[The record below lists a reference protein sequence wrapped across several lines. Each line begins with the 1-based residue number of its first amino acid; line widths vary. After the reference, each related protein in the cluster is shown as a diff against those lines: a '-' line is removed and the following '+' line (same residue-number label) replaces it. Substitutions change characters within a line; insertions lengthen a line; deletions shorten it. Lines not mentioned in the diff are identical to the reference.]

1 MRFYIT
7 LCSLLFAIIVNAQAI
22 RLDSTVLHESRPIYN
37 SAGYF
42 IGSDSF
48 HVKRVRLVYSGDTF
62 YQRIDTLKE
71 RRPMRFI
78 TMDSIPDVGTAG
90 NYNNINTDANGRVT
104 SGSLLNYQ
112 TGAQVVDTV
121 NAKLGAYTPTAD
133 LNEKIED
140 QIGAK
145 LMGSTY
151 LNRTYVDAT
160 GETTL
165 SLDTTGTAGLATKYD
180 ISTISGGSGLTDEQV
195 RDTTVAMF
203 TVGPSITWNEDDAAD
218 SVYLDVNTNPLE
230 SAVQGLLIGK
240 SLGFAIASS
249 NTISTMGIQFTTTGA
264 ATGTTISSSSPY
276 RARPHK
282 YEYVVSTASTSAVAG
297 YRGQVDEVRQ
307 DDGFVYS
314 VTWGPV
320 IGVSNTSKR
329 AFAGLRNS
337 PSAPTDVSPTTLV
350 ECFGMG
356 WDDANDTNIQI
367 FHNDASGTATQIDLG
382 SGFPIPT
389 ADRTDFYTLYVYVP
403 KGGAGWYYKVVDESD
418 GTTATGLVTTDLVA
432 SSSFVRPFNY
442 TSVGGV
448 SAQTGIGIF
457 TIYRLIP

>member
-1 MRFYIT
+1 MKHISIIF
-7 LCSLLFAIIVNAQAI
+7 LFFISISANAQLVRI
-22 RLDSTVLHESRPIYN
+22 DSTTTGHRIKLIN
-37 SAGYF
+37 SAGYQV
-42 IGSDSF
+42 GSDTITR
-48 HVKRVRLVYSGDTF
+48 KLVRATLDGGDTF
-62 YQRIDTLKE
+62 YLKPVETLIQRDVY
-71 RRPMRFI
+71 RFI
-78 TMDSIPDVGTAG
+78 TTDSLTPYLKIVDFDEKAEDIIGTKLIEG
-90 NYNNINTDANGRVT
+90 SNITLTYN
-104 SGSLLNYQ
+104 
-112 TGAQVVDTV
+112 
-121 NAKLGAYTPTAD
+121 
-133 LNEKIED
+133 
-140 QIGAK
+140 
-145 LMGSTY
+145 
-151 LNRTYVDAT
+151 DAT
-160 GETTL
+160 GETTI
-165 SLDTTGTAGLATKYD
+165 DA
-180 ISTISGGSGLTDEQV
+180 SGGGGGGLTDEQV

-297 YRGQVDEVRQ
+297 YRGQGDEVRQ

>member
-1 MRFYIT
+1 MKVFKIIAFLLIT
-7 LCSLLFAIIVNAQAI
+7 QTAFGQLVKI
-22 RLDSTVLHESRPIYN
+22 DSSWTSF
-37 SAGYF
+37 SAKISNHVGYP
-42 IGSDSF
+42 IGSDSIRR
-48 HVKRVRLVYSGDTF
+48 KSVRCTLDGGDTF
-62 YQRIDTLKE
+62 YIRTDSLVNRTVY
-71 RRPMRFI
+71 RFI
-78 TMDSIPDVGTAG
+78 TIDSLSPYLKTVDFDEKAEDIIGTKLIEG
-90 NYNNINTDANGRVT
+90 SNITLTYN
-104 SGSLLNYQ
+104 
-112 TGAQVVDTV
+112 
-121 NAKLGAYTPTAD
+121 
-133 LNEKIED
+133 
-140 QIGAK
+140 
-145 LMGSTY
+145 
-151 LNRTYVDAT
+151 DAT
-160 GETTL
+160 GETTI
-165 SLDTTGTAGLATKYD
+165 DA
-180 ISTISGGSGLTDEQV
+180 SGGGGGGLTDEQV

-203 TVGPSITWNEDDAAD
+203 TVGPSITWNEDDSAD

-230 SAVQGLLIGK
+230 SAVQGMLIGK
-240 SLGFAIASS
+240 SLGFAIASF
-249 NTISTMGIQFTTTGA
+249 NTMSTMGIQFTTTGS
-264 ATGTTISSSSPY
+264 ATGTTLNSSSPY

-282 YEYVVSTASTSAVAG
+282 YEYVISTASTSAVAG
-297 YRGQVDEVRQ
+297 YRGQGDEVRE
-307 DDGFVYS
+307 DDGFIYS

-337 PSAPTDVSPTTLV
+337 PSAPTDVSPSTLV

-389 ADRTDFYTLYVYVP
+389 ADRTDFYTLYIYVP
-403 KGGAGWYYKVVDESD
+403 KNGAGWYYKVVDESD
-418 GTTATGLVTTDLVA
+418 GTSATGLVTTDLLA

>member
-7 LCSLLFAIIVNAQAI
+7 LCSLLFAIIVKAQAI
-22 RLDSTVLHESRPIYN
+22 RLDSTVFHESRPIYN

-78 TMDSIPDVGTAG
+78 TTDSLSPYLKTVDFDEKAEDIIGTKLIEG
-90 NYNNINTDANGRVT
+90 SNITLTYN
-104 SGSLLNYQ
+104 
-112 TGAQVVDTV
+112 
-121 NAKLGAYTPTAD
+121 
-133 LNEKIED
+133 
-140 QIGAK
+140 
-145 LMGSTY
+145 
-151 LNRTYVDAT
+151 DAT
-160 GETTL
+160 GETTI
-165 SLDTTGTAGLATKYD
+165 DA
-180 ISTISGGSGLTDEQV
+180 SGGGGGGLTDEQV

-282 YEYVVSTASTSAVAG
+282 YEYIVSTASTSAVAG
-297 YRGQVDEVRQ
+297 YRGQGDEVRR

-367 FHNDASGTATQIDLG
+367 FHNDNSGTATQINLG

>member
-1 MRFYIT
+1 MKQILT
-7 LCSLLFAIIVNAQAI
+7 IIALLISLSSYGQLVRI
-22 RLDSTVLHESRPIYN
+22 DSTWSSKRMYHTNHI
-37 SAGYF
+37 GYR
-42 IGSDSF
+42 IGSDSIRT
-48 HVKRVRLVYSGDTF
+48 KDVRATLDGGDTF
-62 YQRIDTLKE
+62 HIITDSLVSRIVY
-71 RRPMRFI
+71 RFI
-78 TMDSIPDVGTAG
+78 TTDSLSPYLKTVDFDEKAEDIIGTKLIEG
-90 NYNNINTDANGRVT
+90 SNITLTYN
-104 SGSLLNYQ
+104 
-112 TGAQVVDTV
+112 
-121 NAKLGAYTPTAD
+121 
-133 LNEKIED
+133 
-140 QIGAK
+140 
-145 LMGSTY
+145 
-151 LNRTYVDAT
+151 DAT
-160 GETTL
+160 GETTI
-165 SLDTTGTAGLATKYD
+165 DA
-180 ISTISGGSGLTDEQV
+180 SGGGGGGLTDEQV

-240 SLGFAIASS
+240 SLGFAIASFNS
-249 NTISTMGIQFTTTGA
+249 MSTMGMQFTTTGA

-297 YRGQVDEVRQ
+297 YRGQGDEVRQ

-314 VTWGPV
+314 ITWGPV
-320 IGVSNTSKR
+320 LGVSNTSKR

-337 PSAPTDVSPTTLV
+337 PSSPTDVSPTTLV

-367 FHNDASGTATQIDLG
+367 FHNDNSGTATQIDLG

-389 ADRTDFYTLYVYVP
+389 ADRTDFYTLYIYVP
-403 KGGAGWYYKVVDESD
+403 KGGAGYYYKVVDESD
-418 GTTATGLVTTDLVA
+418 GTSTTGLVTTDLVA
-432 SSSFVRPFNY
+432 SSSFMRPFNY

>member
-1 MRFYIT
+1 MKQILT
-7 LCSLLFAIIVNAQAI
+7 IIALLISLSSYGQLVRI
-22 RLDSTVLHESRPIYN
+22 DSTWSSKRMYHTNHI
-37 SAGYF
+37 GYR
-42 IGSDSF
+42 IGSDSIRT
-48 HVKRVRLVYSGDTF
+48 KDVRATLDGGDTF
-62 YQRIDTLKE
+62 HIITDSLVSRIVY
-71 RRPMRFI
+71 RFI
-78 TMDSIPDVGTAG
+78 TTDSLSP
-90 NYNNINTDANGRVT
+90 
-104 SGSLLNYQ
+104 
-112 TGAQVVDTV
+112 
-121 NAKLGAYTPTAD
+121 
-133 LNEKIED
+133 
-140 QIGAK
+140 
-145 LMGSTY
+145 Y
-151 LNRTYVDAT
+151 LNTVDFDEKAEDIIGSKLIEGSNITLTYNDAT
-160 GETTL
+160 GETTI
-165 SLDTTGTAGLATKYD
+165 DA
-180 ISTISGGSGLTDEQV
+180 SGGGGGGLTDEQV

-240 SLGFAIASS
+240 SLGFAIASFNS
-249 NTISTMGIQFTTTGA
+249 MSTMGMQFTTTGA

-297 YRGQVDEVRQ
+297 YRGQGDEVRR

-367 FHNDASGTATQIDLG
+367 FHNDNSGTATQIDLG

-389 ADRTDFYTLYVYVP
+389 ADRTDFYTLYIYVP
-403 KGGAGWYYKVVDESD
+403 KGGAGYYYKVVDESD
-418 GTTATGLVTTDLVA
+418 GTSTTGLVTTDLVA
-432 SSSFVRPFNY
+432 SSSFMRPFNY

>member
-1 MRFYIT
+1 MRIFKLIVF
-7 LCSLLFAIIVNAQAI
+7 LFLTQSAFGQLVKI
-22 RLDSTVLHESRPIYN
+22 DSSWTSFRAKLTNNV
-37 SAGYF
+37 GYP
-42 IGSDSF
+42 IGSDSIRR
-48 HVKRVRLVYSGDTF
+48 KSIRCTLDGGDTF
-62 YQRIDTLKE
+62 YIRTDSLVS
-71 RRPMRFI
+71 RNVYRFI
-78 TMDSIPDVGTAG
+78 TIDSLAPYLPIADFDEKAEDIIGTKLIEG
-90 NYNNINTDANGRVT
+90 SNITLTYN
-104 SGSLLNYQ
+104 
-112 TGAQVVDTV
+112 
-121 NAKLGAYTPTAD
+121 
-133 LNEKIED
+133 
-140 QIGAK
+140 
-145 LMGSTY
+145 
-151 LNRTYVDAT
+151 DAT
-160 GETTL
+160 GETTI
-165 SLDTTGTAGLATKYD
+165 DA
-180 ISTISGGSGLTDEQV
+180 SGGGGGGLTDEQV

-240 SLGFAIASS
+240 SLGFAIASFNS
-249 NTISTMGIQFTTTGA
+249 MSTMGMQFTTTGA
-264 ATGTTISSSSPY
+264 ATGTTVSSSSPY

-297 YRGQVDEVRQ
+297 YRGQGDEVRE
-307 DDGFVYS
+307 DDGFIYS

-356 WDDANDTNIQI
+356 YDDANDTNVQI
-367 FHNDASGTATQIDLG
+367 FHNDASGSCTQIDLG

-389 ADRTDFYTLYVYVP
+389 ADRTDFYTLYIYVP
-403 KGGAGWYYKVVDESD
+403 KGGAGYYYKVVDESD
-418 GTTATGLVTTDLVA
+418 GTSTTGLVTTDLVA
-432 SSSFVRPFNY
+432 SSSFMRPFNY

>member
-1 MRFYIT
+1 MKIFKLIV
-7 LCSLLFAIIVNAQAI
+7 LLFVSQSVFGQLVKI
-22 RLDSTVLHESRPIYN
+22 DSSWTSFRAKISNNV
-37 SAGYF
+37 GYP
-42 IGSDSF
+42 IGSDSIRR
-48 HVKRVRLVYSGDTF
+48 KSVRCTLDGGDTF
-62 YQRIDTLKE
+62 YIRTDSLVNRTVY
-71 RRPMRFI
+71 RFI
-78 TMDSIPDVGTAG
+78 TIDSLSPYLKTVDFDEKAEDIIGTKLIEG
-90 NYNNINTDANGRVT
+90 SNITLTYN
-104 SGSLLNYQ
+104 
-112 TGAQVVDTV
+112 
-121 NAKLGAYTPTAD
+121 
-133 LNEKIED
+133 
-140 QIGAK
+140 
-145 LMGSTY
+145 
-151 LNRTYVDAT
+151 DAT
-160 GETTL
+160 GETTI
-165 SLDTTGTAGLATKYD
+165 DA
-180 ISTISGGSGLTDEQV
+180 SGGGGGGLTDEQV
-195 RDTTVAMF
+195 RDTTVSMF
-203 TVGPSITWNEDDAAD
+203 TVGTSITWNEDDAAD

-230 SAVQGLLIGK
+230 SAVQGMLIGK
-240 SLGFAIASS
+240 SLGFAIASF
-249 NTISTMGIQFTTTGA
+249 NTMSTMGIQFTTTGS
-264 ATGTTISSSSPY
+264 ATGTTLNSSSPY

-282 YEYVVSTASTSAVAG
+282 YEYVISTASTSAVAG
-297 YRGQVDEVRQ
+297 YRGQGDEVRE
-307 DDGFVYS
+307 DDGFIYS

-389 ADRTDFYTLYVYVP
+389 ADRTDFYTLYIYVP
-403 KGGAGWYYKVVDESD
+403 KNGAGWYYKVVDESD
-418 GTTATGLVTTDLVA
+418 GTSATGLVTTDLLA

>member
-1 MRFYIT
+1 MRIFKLIVF
-7 LCSLLFAIIVNAQAI
+7 LFLTQSVFGQLVKI
-22 RLDSTVLHESRPIYN
+22 DSSWTSFRAKISNHV
-37 SAGYF
+37 GYP
-42 IGSDSF
+42 IGSDSIRR
-48 HVKRVRLVYSGDTF
+48 KSVRCTLDGGDTF
-62 YQRIDTLKE
+62 YIRTDSLVNRTVY
-71 RRPMRFI
+71 RFI
-78 TMDSIPDVGTAG
+78 TIDSLSPYLKTVDFDEKAEDIIGTK
-90 NYNNINTDANGRVT
+90 
-104 SGSLLNYQ
+104 L
-112 TGAQVVDTV
+112 
-121 NAKLGAYTPTAD
+121 LGAGYISP
-133 LNEKIED
+133 N
-140 QIGAK
+140 
-145 LMGSTY
+145 
-151 LNRTYVDAT
+151 YVDGT

-165 SLDTTGTAGLATKYD
+165 SIDTTGTVGVATKYD
-180 ISTISGGSGLTDEQV
+180 LTTVSGGGGLTDEQV

-230 SAVQGLLIGK
+230 SAVQGMLIGK
-240 SLGFAIASS
+240 SLGFAIASF
-249 NTISTMGIQFTTTGA
+249 NTMSTMGIQFTTTGS
-264 ATGTTISSSSPY
+264 ATGTTLNSSSPY

-282 YEYVVSTASTSAVAG
+282 YEYVISTASTSAVAG
-297 YRGQVDEVRQ
+297 YRGQGDEVRE
-307 DDGFVYS
+307 DDGFIYS

-337 PSAPTDVSPTTLV
+337 PSAPTDVSPSTLV

-367 FHNDASGTATQIDLG
+367 FHNDASGAPTQIDLG
-382 SGFPIPT
+382 AGFPIPT
-389 ADRTDFYTLYVYVP
+389 ADRTDFYTLYIYVP
-403 KGGAGWYYKVVDESD
+403 KGGAGYYYKVVDESD
-418 GTTATGLVTTDLVA
+418 GTSTTGLVTTDLVA

>member
-1 MRFYIT
+1 MKHISIIF
-7 LCSLLFAIIVNAQAI
+7 LFFISISANAQLVRI
-22 RLDSTVLHESRPIYN
+22 DSTTTGHRIKLIN
-37 SAGYF
+37 SAGYQV
-42 IGSDSF
+42 GSDTITR
-48 HVKRVRLVYSGDTF
+48 KLVRATLDGGDTF
-62 YQRIDTLKE
+62 YLKPVETLIQRDVY
-71 RRPMRFI
+71 RFI
-78 TMDSIPDVGTAG
+78 TTDSLTPYLKIVDFDEKAEDIIGTKLIEG
-90 NYNNINTDANGRVT
+90 SNITLTYN
-104 SGSLLNYQ
+104 
-112 TGAQVVDTV
+112 
-121 NAKLGAYTPTAD
+121 
-133 LNEKIED
+133 
-140 QIGAK
+140 
-145 LMGSTY
+145 
-151 LNRTYVDAT
+151 DAT
-160 GETTL
+160 GETTI
-165 SLDTTGTAGLATKYD
+165 DA
-180 ISTISGGSGLTDEQV
+180 SGGGGGGLTDEQV

-240 SLGFAIASS
+240 SLGFAIASF
-249 NTISTMGIQFTTTGA
+249 NTISTIGIQFTTTGA

-297 YRGQVDEVRQ
+297 YRGQGDEVRQ
-307 DDGFVYS
+307 NDGFVYS
-314 VTWGPV
+314 VTWGPA

>member
-1 MRFYIT
+1 MKHISIIF
-7 LCSLLFAIIVNAQAI
+7 LFLISISANAQLVRI
-22 RLDSTVLHESRPIYN
+22 DSTTTGHRIKLIN
-37 SAGYF
+37 SAGYQV
-42 IGSDSF
+42 GSDTITR
-48 HVKRVRLVYSGDTF
+48 KIVRATLDGGDTF
-62 YQRIDTLKE
+62 ELKPIETLIQRDVY
-71 RRPMRFI
+71 RFI
-78 TMDSIPDVGTAG
+78 TTDSLSPYLKTVDFDEKAEDIIGTKLIEG
-90 NYNNINTDANGRVT
+90 SNITLTYN
-104 SGSLLNYQ
+104 
-112 TGAQVVDTV
+112 
-121 NAKLGAYTPTAD
+121 
-133 LNEKIED
+133 
-140 QIGAK
+140 
-145 LMGSTY
+145 
-151 LNRTYVDAT
+151 DAT
-160 GETTL
+160 GETTI
-165 SLDTTGTAGLATKYD
+165 DA
-180 ISTISGGSGLTDEQV
+180 SGGGGGGLTDEQV

-249 NTISTMGIQFTTTGA
+249 NIISTMGIQFMTTGTA
-264 ATGTTISSSSPY
+264 SGTTISSSSPY

-282 YEYVVSTASTSAVAG
+282 YEYIVSTASTSAVAG
-297 YRGQVDEVRQ
+297 YRGQGDEVRR

-367 FHNDASGTATQIDLG
+367 FHNDNSGTATQINLG

>member
-1 MRFYIT
+1 MKHISIIF
-7 LCSLLFAIIVNAQAI
+7 LFFISISANAQLVRI
-22 RLDSTVLHESRPIYN
+22 DSTTTGHRIKLIN
-37 SAGYF
+37 SAGYQV
-42 IGSDSF
+42 GSDTITR
-48 HVKRVRLVYSGDTF
+48 KLVRATLDGGDTF
-62 YQRIDTLKE
+62 YLKPVETLIQRDVY
-71 RRPMRFI
+71 RFI
-78 TMDSIPDVGTAG
+78 TTDSLTPYLKIVDFDEKAEDIIGTKLIEG
-90 NYNNINTDANGRVT
+90 SNITLTYN
-104 SGSLLNYQ
+104 
-112 TGAQVVDTV
+112 
-121 NAKLGAYTPTAD
+121 
-133 LNEKIED
+133 
-140 QIGAK
+140 
-145 LMGSTY
+145 
-151 LNRTYVDAT
+151 DAT
-160 GETTL
+160 GETTI
-165 SLDTTGTAGLATKYD
+165 DA
-180 ISTISGGSGLTDEQV
+180 SGGGGGGLTDEQV

-418 GTTATGLVTTDLVA
+418 GTTATGLVTTNLVA

>member
-7 LCSLLFAIIVNAQAI
+7 LCSLLFAIIVKAQAI
-22 RLDSTVLHESRPIYN
+22 RLDSTVFHESRPIYN

-78 TMDSIPDVGTAG
+78 TTDSLSPYLKTVDFDEKAEDIIGTKLIEG
-90 NYNNINTDANGRVT
+90 SNITLTYN
-104 SGSLLNYQ
+104 
-112 TGAQVVDTV
+112 
-121 NAKLGAYTPTAD
+121 
-133 LNEKIED
+133 
-140 QIGAK
+140 
-145 LMGSTY
+145 
-151 LNRTYVDAT
+151 DAT
-160 GETTL
+160 GETTI
-165 SLDTTGTAGLATKYD
+165 DA
-180 ISTISGGSGLTDEQV
+180 SGGGGGGLTDEQV

-297 YRGQVDEVRQ
+297 YRGQGDEVRR

-367 FHNDASGTATQIDLG
+367 FHNDNSGTATQINLG

>member
-1 MRFYIT
+1 MKP
-7 LCSLLFAIIVNAQAI
+7 LKVLLFILLSQCAFGQLVKI
-22 RLDSTVLHESRPIYN
+22 DSSWTAFRVKLTNH
-37 SAGYF
+37 AGYP
-42 IGSDSF
+42 IGSDSIRQ
-48 HVKRVRLVYSGDTF
+48 KAIRCTLDGGDTF
-62 YQRIDTLKE
+62 YQRFDSLVSRTVY
-71 RRPMRFI
+71 RFI
-78 TMDSIPDVGTAG
+78 TIDSLSPYLKTVDFDEKAEDIIGTKLIEG
-90 NYNNINTDANGRVT
+90 SNITLTYN
-104 SGSLLNYQ
+104 
-112 TGAQVVDTV
+112 
-121 NAKLGAYTPTAD
+121 
-133 LNEKIED
+133 
-140 QIGAK
+140 
-145 LMGSTY
+145 
-151 LNRTYVDAT
+151 DAT
-160 GETTL
+160 GETTI
-165 SLDTTGTAGLATKYD
+165 DA
-180 ISTISGGSGLTDEQV
+180 SGGGGGGLTDEQV
-195 RDTTVAMF
+195 RDTTVSMF
-203 TVGPSITWNEDDAAD
+203 TVGTSITWNEDDAAD

-230 SAVQGLLIGK
+230 SAVQGMLIGK
-240 SLGFAIASS
+240 SLGFAIASF
-249 NTISTMGIQFTTTGA
+249 NTMSTMGIQFTTTGS
-264 ATGTTISSSSPY
+264 ATGTTLNSSSPY

-282 YEYVVSTASTSAVAG
+282 YEYVISTASTSAVAG
-297 YRGQVDEVRQ
+297 YRGQGDEVRE
-307 DDGFVYS
+307 DDGFIYS

-389 ADRTDFYTLYVYVP
+389 ADRTDFYTLYIYVP
-403 KGGAGWYYKVVDESD
+403 KNGAGWYYKVVDESD
-418 GTTATGLVTTDLVA
+418 GTSATGLVTTDLLA

>member
-1 MRFYIT
+1 MKVFKIIAFLLIT
-7 LCSLLFAIIVNAQAI
+7 QTAFGQLVKI
-22 RLDSTVLHESRPIYN
+22 DSSWTSFRAKISNHV
-37 SAGYF
+37 GYP
-42 IGSDSF
+42 IGSDSIRR
-48 HVKRVRLVYSGDTF
+48 KSVRCTLDGGDTF
-62 YQRIDTLKE
+62 YIRTDSLVNRTVY
-71 RRPMRFI
+71 RFI
-78 TMDSIPDVGTAG
+78 TIDSLSPYLKTVDFDEKAEDIIGTKLIEG
-90 NYNNINTDANGRVT
+90 SNITLTYN
-104 SGSLLNYQ
+104 
-112 TGAQVVDTV
+112 
-121 NAKLGAYTPTAD
+121 
-133 LNEKIED
+133 
-140 QIGAK
+140 
-145 LMGSTY
+145 
-151 LNRTYVDAT
+151 DAT
-160 GETTL
+160 GETTI
-165 SLDTTGTAGLATKYD
+165 DA
-180 ISTISGGSGLTDEQV
+180 SGGGGGGLTDEQV

-203 TVGPSITWNEDDAAD
+203 TVGPSITWNEDDSAD

-230 SAVQGLLIGK
+230 SAVQGMLIGK
-240 SLGFAIASS
+240 SLGFAIASF
-249 NTISTMGIQFTTTGA
+249 NTMSTMGIQFTTTGS
-264 ATGTTISSSSPY
+264 ATGTTLNSSSPY

-282 YEYVVSTASTSAVAG
+282 YEYVISTASTSAVAG
-297 YRGQVDEVRQ
+297 YRGQGDEVRE
-307 DDGFVYS
+307 DDGFIYS

-337 PSAPTDVSPTTLV
+337 PSAPTDVSPSTLV

-389 ADRTDFYTLYVYVP
+389 ADRTDFYTLYIYVP
-403 KGGAGWYYKVVDESD
+403 KNGAGWYYKVVDESD
-418 GTTATGLVTTDLVA
+418 GTSATGLVTTDLLA

>member
-1 MRFYIT
+1 MKQILTIIT
-7 LCSLLFAIIVNAQAI
+7 LLISLSSYGQLVRI
-22 RLDSTVLHESRPIYN
+22 DSTWSSKRMYHTNHI
-37 SAGYF
+37 GYR
-42 IGSDSF
+42 IGTDSIRT
-48 HVKRVRLVYSGDTF
+48 KDVRATLDGGDTF
-62 YQRIDTLKE
+62 HIITDSLVNRTVY
-71 RRPMRFI
+71 RFI
-78 TMDSIPDVGTAG
+78 TIDSLSPYLKTVDFDEKAEDIIGTKLIEG
-90 NYNNINTDANGRVT
+90 SNITLTYN
-104 SGSLLNYQ
+104 
-112 TGAQVVDTV
+112 
-121 NAKLGAYTPTAD
+121 
-133 LNEKIED
+133 
-140 QIGAK
+140 
-145 LMGSTY
+145 
-151 LNRTYVDAT
+151 DAT
-160 GETTL
+160 GETTI
-165 SLDTTGTAGLATKYD
+165 DA
-180 ISTISGGSGLTDEQV
+180 SGGGGGGLTDEQV

-230 SAVQGLLIGK
+230 SAVQGMLIGK
-240 SLGFAIASS
+240 SLGFAIASF
-249 NTISTMGIQFTTTGA
+249 NTMSTMGIQFTTTGS
-264 ATGTTISSSSPY
+264 ATGTTLSSSSPY
-276 RARPHK
+276 RSRPHK

-297 YRGQVDEVRQ
+297 YRGQGDEVRE
-307 DDGFVYS
+307 DDGFIYS

-337 PSAPTDVSPTTLV
+337 PSAPTDVSPSTLV

-389 ADRTDFYTLYVYVP
+389 ADRTDFYTLYIYVP
-403 KGGAGWYYKVVDESD
+403 KNGAGWYYKVVDESD
-418 GTTATGLVTTDLVA
+418 GTSATGLVTTNLLA

>member
-7 LCSLLFAIIVNAQAI
+7 LCSLLFAIIVKAQAI
-22 RLDSTVLHESRPIYN
+22 RLDSTVFHESRPIYN

-78 TMDSIPDVGTAG
+78 TTDSLSPYLKTVDFDEKAEDIIGTKLIEG
-90 NYNNINTDANGRVT
+90 SNITLTYN
-104 SGSLLNYQ
+104 
-112 TGAQVVDTV
+112 
-121 NAKLGAYTPTAD
+121 
-133 LNEKIED
+133 
-140 QIGAK
+140 
-145 LMGSTY
+145 
-151 LNRTYVDAT
+151 DAT
-160 GETTL
+160 GETTI
-165 SLDTTGTAGLATKYD
+165 DA
-180 ISTISGGSGLTDEQV
+180 SGGGGGGLTDEQV

-264 ATGTTISSSSPY
+264 PTGTTISSSSPY

-282 YEYVVSTASTSAVAG
+282 YEYIVSTASTSAVAG
-297 YRGQVDEVRQ
+297 YRGQGDEVRR

-367 FHNDASGTATQIDLG
+367 FHNDNSGTATQINLG

>member
-1 MRFYIT
+1 MKHISIIF
-7 LCSLLFAIIVNAQAI
+7 LFFISISANAQLVRI
-22 RLDSTVLHESRPIYN
+22 DSTTTGHRIKLIN
-37 SAGYF
+37 SAGYQV
-42 IGSDSF
+42 GSDTITR
-48 HVKRVRLVYSGDTF
+48 KLVRATLDGGDTF
-62 YQRIDTLKE
+62 YLKPVETLIQRDVY
-71 RRPMRFI
+71 RFI
-78 TMDSIPDVGTAG
+78 TTDSLTPYLKIVDFDEKAEDIIGTKLIEG
-90 NYNNINTDANGRVT
+90 SNITLTYN
-104 SGSLLNYQ
+104 
-112 TGAQVVDTV
+112 
-121 NAKLGAYTPTAD
+121 
-133 LNEKIED
+133 
-140 QIGAK
+140 
-145 LMGSTY
+145 
-151 LNRTYVDAT
+151 DAT
-160 GETTL
+160 GETTI
-165 SLDTTGTAGLATKYD
+165 DA
-180 ISTISGGSGLTDEQV
+180 SGGGGGGLTDEQV

>member
-7 LCSLLFAIIVNAQAI
+7 LCSLLFAIIVKAQAI
-22 RLDSTVLHESRPIYN
+22 RLDSTVFHESRPIYN

-78 TMDSIPDVGTAG
+78 TTDSLSPYLKTVDFDEKAEDIIGTKLIEG
-90 NYNNINTDANGRVT
+90 SNITLTYN
-104 SGSLLNYQ
+104 
-112 TGAQVVDTV
+112 
-121 NAKLGAYTPTAD
+121 
-133 LNEKIED
+133 
-140 QIGAK
+140 
-145 LMGSTY
+145 
-151 LNRTYVDAT
+151 DAT
-160 GETTL
+160 GETTI
-165 SLDTTGTAGLATKYD
+165 DA
-180 ISTISGGSGLTDEQV
+180 SGGGGGGLTDEQV

-240 SLGFAIASS
+240 SLGFAIASF

-264 ATGTTISSSSPY
+264 PTGTTISSSSPY

-282 YEYVVSTASTSAVAG
+282 YEYIVSTASTSAVAG
-297 YRGQVDEVRQ
+297 YRGQGDEVRR

-367 FHNDASGTATQIDLG
+367 FHNDNSGTATQINLG